1 LKRIE
6 VVHMVTETP
15 SEQVVIG
22 PREIA
27 KSIKKGSVKKILV
40 ANNCPEHLLDK
51 IKKLKVNIVA
61 FDGDQQQLGTRL
73 GKPFPV
79 TMAGYPE

>member
-1 LKRIE
+1 
-6 VVHMVTETP
+6 MVAETP
-15 SEQVVIG
+15 NAVIG

-27 KSIKKGSVKKILV
+27 KNIKKGAVKKIVV
-40 ANNCPEHLLDK
+40 ANNCPEYLLDK
-51 IKKLKVNIVA
+51 IKKFKVKIVT